1 MKRALPN
8 SQGWV
13 AVYFLDSQEEKAKDV
28 ENTYSIRLHRS
39 YVFPLQGLSEKNIG
53 NWNFQISEDQS
64 SPGEECEM
72 QAMKNIDSLC
82 SKEGQSYDWNLYLL
96 VLILLYYLCT

>member
-1 MKRALPN
+1 MKRASPN

-13 AVYFLDSQEEKAKDV
+13 AVYFLDSQEEKAKDI
-28 ENTYSIRLHRS
+28 ENAYSIRLHRS
-39 YVFPLQGLSEKNIG
+39 YVFPLQALSEKNIG
-53 NWNFQISEDQS
+53 NWNFWISEDQS

-72 QAMKNIDSLC
+72 HGMKNIDSLC
-82 SKEGQSYDWNLYLL
+82 SREGQSYDWNLYLL

>member
-1 MKRALPN
+1 MKRASPN

-13 AVYFLDSQEEKAKDV
+13 AVYFLDSQEEKAKDI

-39 YVFPLQGLSEKNIG
+39 YVFPLQALSEKNIG
-53 NWNFQISEDQS
+53 NWNFWISEDQS

-72 QAMKNIDSLC
+72 QGMKNIDRIQDTL
-82 SKEGQSYDWNLYLL
+82 WARL
-96 VLILLYYLCT
+96 